1 MLRAAAL
8 ALFLAAPLVAP
19 HVLAQEQEPPTPA
32 PAPAPAVEPAAAPER
47 GTIPPG
53 TAPEAE
59 SLWRAMLAAVGV
71 VGATPEASLP
81 PVTQFDVNLG
91 LLTRSG
97 RRGFNAK
104 AETHEFKTRVLYM
117 APWFV
122 RYRLSETVETG
133 FGPDGYWLRDK
144 DEIVSLQGRD
154 YATDREQV
162 ARVHSL
168 CRNFLSIAAPD
179 QLRLDALERVA
190 RLPFQEEIL
199 PRRPGLDYKRLAW
212 LRIVTPDFQL
222 VEEIQPKTSATGGIE
237 SGTRYQVYF
246 GLEAD
251 THLPRCLHVVRV
263 GARPED
269 LVFEQLILI
278 ENWNATTP
286 EEGPVVRLPQRL
298 FVHERLPSHPLYDQF
313 LLDPDREIYV
323 LEGSTLHPDLSEA
336 SFDPKL

>member
-8 ALFLAAPLVAP
+8 ALFLAAPFVAP
-19 HVLAQEQEPPTPA
+19 GVLAQEQESPTPA
-32 PAPAPAVEPAAAPER
+32 PAPDVAPSATPQR
-47 GTIPPG
+47 GAIPPG

-59 SLWRAMLAAVGV
+59 ALWRAMLAAVGV
-71 VGATPEASLP
+71 VGATPDATLP

-97 RRGFNAK
+97 RRGIAPK
-104 AETHEFKTRVLYM
+104 AETHELNTRVLYM

-168 CRNFLSIAAPD
+168 CRNFLSIAAPG

-190 RLPFQEEIL
+190 RLPFKEEIL

-222 VEEIQPKTSATGGIE
+222 VEEIQPKTSATGGVE

-246 GLEAD
+246 GLEEQ

-286 EEGPVVRLPQRL
+286 EAGPVVRLPQRL

-313 LLDPDREIYV
+313 LLEPDREIYV
-323 LEGSTLHPDLSEA
+323 RDGSTLHPNLSEA
-336 SFDPKL
+336 SFDPKR